1 MKIRLV
7 GDADDALG
15 FSLAGIE
22 GTVPR
27 DRREAD
33 RDLAAIETEPGVG
46 LVLVSAAVEEL
57 GAPALERLRDRG
69 GVPVIVILPP
79 RAPAVAAP

>member
-1 MKIRLV
+1 VKIRLV
-7 GDADDALG
+7 GDTDDALG

-27 DRREAD
+27 DRSEAE
-33 RDLAAIETEPGVG
+33 RDLAAIEAEPGVG

-57 GAPALERLRDRG
+57 RAPALERLRDRG
-69 GVPVIVILPP
+69 GVPVIVVLPP